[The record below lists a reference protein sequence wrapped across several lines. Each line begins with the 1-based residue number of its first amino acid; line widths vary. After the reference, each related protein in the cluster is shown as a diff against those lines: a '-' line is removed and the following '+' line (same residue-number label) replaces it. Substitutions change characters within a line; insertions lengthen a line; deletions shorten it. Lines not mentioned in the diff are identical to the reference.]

1 MSALSLQA
9 RINTRAVK
17 KLEKPRP
24 LKLSTSQNRHAE
36 NRLSTGAISIDE
48 VMALADSVCQHI
60 INGNCGSLQSN
71 VLVLSSSLKLYGQQ
85 LETIYKDQLDRLFV
99 TFRNGSRDEKLDY
112 VSRLHLLELVELR
125 GSNWTGCDNM
135 SDYYRHKITHT
146 HEAEILDSPVTPS
159 SAIAGLGQF
168 GQASPFGVLGL
179 TPSPSPTT
187 PQPTLLSPGEILKT
201 SGKFPKPTKIPN
213 KNYCK
218 DEIVIRNSDS
228 GKVNPG
234 AKERLVQITG
244 PTEDKIIHARQLME
258 DTIRRNASPVR
269 PEQPEGMRDHHETL
283 GGSSSSLN
291 SSASDDS
298 VRVSQAGTRRS
309 TLLHSFSTNDA
320 SLGEYKYSVAVAGC
334 VLKITGSNH
343 DIVRAAK
350 LVLDEYFAGQDCFDS
365 YEEELPSPVTTTGTN
380 IVEDVTNSAPSSE
393 LNVLVSP
400 NTVTKSTQSSGVM
413 SASVPAVPVSQA
425 ETLGSS
431 IFTLTANPPVAA
443 SSSVD
448 SSTSESDETIRAVA
462 PPSYS
467 GTESA
472 RRTEYSLEELLTF
485 AYSPLSREPPTEW
498 HRIARD
504 FPSIVKK
511 MDPFEP
517 SVYMRTRATVCNTV
531 LSATESGS
539 PDPE

>member
-228 GKVNPG
+228 GKVMGIKGRRVHMIEEMSETIISFQRVNPG

-462 PPSYS
+462 PP
-467 GTESA
+467 
-472 RRTEYSLEELLTF
+472 
-485 AYSPLSREPPTEW
+485 
-498 HRIARD
+498 
-504 FPSIVKK
+504 
-511 MDPFEP
+511 
-517 SVYMRTRATVCNTV
+517 
-531 LSATESGS
+531 
-539 PDPE
+539 